1 MLPTLLTPRDGAAGS
16 GAASGTAFGRFALR
30 RVLGEGAQAV
40 VWLAFDQ
47 RLEREV
53 ALKLMR
59 APAGADPVAVGEW
72 LREARSVSRLSHP
85 HIVQVYDADVQNH
98 QPCLVF
104 EYIAGPTLSAHLK
117 SRGALPANEAVALM
131 IDVLDALH
139 AAHAAGV
146 VHRDLKPSNVLI
158 GANGRARVT
167 DFGIAARLD
176 DALDGQRIVGTPGYM
191 SPEATQGAA
200 PTAAMDLFSVGV
212 MLVEALSGHKLVQH
226 RDPHRAMQQV
236 AKEDLQLPEDL
247 AAEVDDALRSTLRRA
262 LQRDATQRWACA
274 AEFRDALATWLAPPQ
289 RPEAPA
295 GVDLPGKPAS
305 GALDFLL
312 RRMRHNS
319 DFPAL
324 SESVARIQRVANSE
338 NGNLDSL
345 SGEILKDVALT
356 SKLLRLV
363 NTVRFKGAGDSIG
376 TVSRAVALVG
386 FNGIRNLAM
395 SLVLLEHMHD
405 KAHASQLQEEFLRS
419 LLAGMLASELGTM
432 VRDSEQAFI
441 GAMFQNLGRQLTEF
455 YFPQEARQVRG
466 IVAAA
471 TRANARPVSE
481 DAAAHSVLGLSYEA
495 LGLGVA
501 KVWGLP
507 PSLQACMLKPAGEP
521 PARELNDASER
532 VRWLA
537 HAANQV
543 ADALLQAPPQDAPAR
558 VGALARRYARALGVE
573 PARFE
578 AAADSARQ
586 RLSEMVQSMHM
597 QVGASSPAQRL
608 LVPTADAAAQAA
620 VNAAQDLL
628 ASHTLQATLQLTR
641 PADAAAENAAAVL
654 VAGIQDITHTM
665 VEDFALNDVLRM
677 VLETMYR
684 ALGFRRIVFCLRDAR
699 SNRITGRFGL
709 GDDAAAVAQRFSIAL
724 GRSSD
729 LFAAVCTKGAD
740 MLVADSNQ
748 LRIAASL
755 PAWYRDSV
763 AAPAFLLLP
772 MLTQGK
778 PLALIYADM
787 ATRGS
792 ISLGE
797 KELALLRTLRNQALM
812 AFKQA
817 A

>member
-1 MLPTLLTPRDGAAGS
+1 MLSTLKTPSAPGSAAD
-16 GAASGTAFGRFALR
+16 AAFGRFALQ
-30 RVLGEGAQAV
+30 RVLGEGAQAI

-53 ALKLMR
+53 AVKLMR

-72 LREARSVSRLSHP
+72 LREARSVSRLNHP
-85 HIVQVYDADVQNH
+85 NIVQVYDADVH
-98 QPCLVF
+98 RGQPYLVF
-104 EYIAGPTLSAHLK
+104 EYVSGPTLAAQLEA
-117 SRGALPANEAVALM
+117 RGALSANEAVALM
-131 IDVLDALH
+131 IDVLDALQ

-158 GANGRARVT
+158 GANGRARVM

-176 DALDGQRIVGTPGYM
+176 DARDGNLVVGTPGYM
-191 SPEATQGAA
+191 SPEATQGGL
-200 PTAAMDLFSVGV
+200 PTAAMDVFSVGV
-212 MLVEALSGHKLVQH
+212 MLVESLCGHKLVRH
-226 RDPHRAMQQV
+226 RDPQRAMQQV
-236 AKEDLQLPEDL
+236 AQEDLQLPDSL
-247 AAEVDDALRSTLRRA
+247 AAEVDDALRTTLRRS
-262 LQRDATQRWACA
+262 LQRSPQRRWPSAG
-274 AEFRDALATWLAPPQ
+274 EFRDALAAWLAPAAQADPADI
-289 RPEAPA
+289 PEAS
-295 GVDLPGKPAS
+295 GKPAS

-338 NGNLDSL
+338 SGNLDSL
-345 SGEILKDVALT
+345 SAEILKDVALT
-356 SKLLRLV
+356 GKLLRLV
-363 NTVRFKGAGDSIG
+363 NTVRFKGAGGSIG

-386 FNGIRNLAM
+386 FNGIRNLAL
-395 SLVLLEHMHD
+395 SLVLLEHMQD

-466 IVAAA
+466 VVAAA
-471 TRANARPVSE
+471 ARPPARPVTE
-481 DAAAHSVLGLSYEA
+481 DAAAFSVLGLSYEA

-507 PSLQACMLKPAGEP
+507 PALQACMLKPVGEA
-521 PARELNDASER
+521 PARELHDAGER

-543 ADALLQAPPQDAPAR
+543 ADLLLHSQPQQAAVRMA
-558 VGALARRYARALGVE
+558 ALAKRHARALGVE

-578 AAADSARQ
+578 AAIEIARQ
-586 RLSEMVQSMHM
+586 RLTDLAQSMNLL
-597 QVGASSPAQRL
+597 VGPNSPARRL
-608 LVPTADAAAQAA
+608 LAPGVDATLPATLEPP
-620 VNAAQDLL
+620 DLL
-628 ASHTLQATLQLTR
+628 DTHTLQATLQMAR
-641 PADAAAENAAAVL
+641 PADAARAENAAAVL
-654 VAGIQDITHTM
+654 VAGIQDITNTM
-665 VEDFALNDVLRM
+665 VEDFELNDVLRM
-677 VLETMYR
+677 VLETMFR

-699 SNRITGRFGL
+699 SQHLTGRFGL
-709 GDDAAAVAQRFSIAL
+709 GDDAAAVAARFKIAL
-724 GRSSD
+724 DRQSD
-729 LFAAVCTKGAD
+729 LFVAVCTQGAD
-740 MLVADSNQ
+740 MLVADATQ
-748 LRIAASL
+748 PRIAASL
-755 PAWYRDSV
+755 PAWYREGV
-763 AAPAFLLLP
+763 NAPAFLLLP
-772 MLTQGK
+772 MRMQGK

-787 ATRGS
+787 AAKGS
-792 ISLGE
+792 IVLGE
-797 KELALLRTLRNQALM
+797 KELAFLRTLRNQALM

>member
-1 MLPTLLTPRDGAAGS
+1 MLSTVRSPHCPAPGAEAD
-16 GAASGTAFGRFALR
+16 AAFGRFALL
-30 RVLGEGAQAV
+30 RVLGEGAQAI

-59 APAGADPVAVGEW
+59 APAGADPAAVGEW
-72 LREARSVSRLSHP
+72 LREARSVSRLNHP
-85 HIVQVYDADVQNH
+85 RIVQVHDAGLHRQ
-98 QPCLVF
+98 QPYLVF
-104 EYIAGPTLSAHLK
+104 EYVSGPTLAAHLK

-131 IDVLDALH
+131 IDVLDGLQ

-158 GANGRARVT
+158 GADGRARVT
-167 DFGIAARLD
+167 DFGIAARLT
-176 DALDGQRIVGTPGYM
+176 DAVDGDGVVGTPGYM
-191 SPEATQGAA
+191 SPEATQGAQ

-212 MLVEALSGHKLVQH
+212 MLVEALSGQRLVAH
-226 RDPHRAMQQV
+226 RDPQLAMMQIAAQ
-236 AKEDLQLPEDL
+236 DLQLPDGL

-262 LQRDATQRWACA
+262 LERSPDRRWSGSG
-274 AEFRDALATWLAPPQ
+274 EFRDALAAWLAPAGKADPAPWHDVPG
-289 RPEAPA
+289 RP
-295 GVDLPGKPAS
+295 VS

-324 SESVARIQRVANSE
+324 SDAVARIQQVANAE

-356 SKLLRLV
+356 GKLLRLV
-363 NTVRFKGAGDSIG
+363 NTARYQGAGGSIG

-405 KAHASQLQEEFLRS
+405 KAHAHQLQEEFLRS
-419 LLAGMLASELGTM
+419 LLAGMLASELGTL

-466 IVAAA
+466 IVTAGGRSGAA
-471 TRANARPVSE
+471 PMSE
-481 DAAAHSVLGLSYEA
+481 ASASVRVLGLSYEV

-507 PSLQACMLKPAGEP
+507 PTLQACMVKPAGEP
-521 PARELNDASER
+521 PARELHDAGER

-537 HAANQV
+537 HAANQ
-543 ADALLQAPPQDAPAR
+543 ASDLLLHSAPQEAAAR
-558 VGALARRYARALGVE
+558 IAALAKRYARALGVE

-578 AAADSARQ
+578 AATATARQ
-586 RLSEMVQSMHM
+586 RLAEMVQSMNM
-597 QVGASSPAQRL
+597 QVGVNSPAHRL
-608 LVPTADAAAQAA
+608 LAASADAAAQAA
-620 VNAAQDLL
+620 SQTQDLL
-628 ASHTLQATLQLTR
+628 ATHTLQATQQTAP
-641 PADAAAENAAAVL
+641 PAAAASAENAAAML
-654 VAGIQDITHTM
+654 VAGIQDITQTM
-665 VEDFALNDVLRM
+665 VGDFKLNDVMRM
-677 VLETMYR
+677 ILETMWR

-699 SNRITGRFGL
+699 SSSITGRFGL
-709 GDDAAAVAQRFSIAL
+709 GDDAEAVAALFRIPLQRQ
-724 GRSSD
+724 SD
-729 LFAAVCTKGAD
+729 LFVAVCTQGAD
-740 MLVADSNQ
+740 MLVADASQ
-748 LRIAASL
+748 PRIAASL
-755 PAWYRDSV
+755 PVWYRDGV
-763 AAPAFLLLP
+763 NAPAFLLLP
-772 MLTQGK
+772 MLLQGR

-787 ATRGS
+787 AAPGS
-792 ISLGE
+792 IELGE

>member
-1 MLPTLLTPRDGAAGS
+1 MLSTIRSPHEPAPGAEVNA
-16 GAASGTAFGRFALR
+16 AFGRFALK
-30 RVLGEGAQAV
+30 RVLGEGAQAI

-53 ALKLMR
+53 AVKLMR
-59 APAGADPVAVGEW
+59 APAGANPVAVGEW
-72 LREARSVSRLSHP
+72 LREARSVSRLNHP
-85 HIVQVYDADVQNH
+85 RIVQVYDADLHRQ
-98 QPCLVF
+98 QPYLVF
-104 EYIAGPTLSAHLK
+104 EYVSGPTLAAHLK
-117 SRGALPANEAVALM
+117 SRAALPANEAVALM
-131 IDVLDALH
+131 IDVLDGLQ

-158 GANGRARVT
+158 GADGRARVT
-167 DFGIAARLD
+167 DFGIAARLN
-176 DALDGQRIVGTPGYM
+176 DAVDGDLVVGTPGYM
-191 SPEATQGAA
+191 SPEATQGAV

-212 MLVEALSGHKLVQH
+212 MLVEALCGHRLVTH
-226 RDPHRAMQQV
+226 RDPQLAMMQV
-236 AKEDLQLPEDL
+236 ASQDLQLPDGL
-247 AAEVDDALRSTLRRA
+247 AAEVDDALRCTLRRA
-262 LQRDATQRWACA
+262 LERSPMRRWSSAG
-274 AEFRDALATWLAPPQ
+274 EFRDALAAWLAPVA
-289 RPEAPA
+289 RVDPA
-295 GVDLPGKPAS
+295 SGLDVSGRPAS

-324 SESVARIQRVANSE
+324 SDAVARIQQVAHAE

-345 SGEILKDVALT
+345 SSEILKDVALT
-356 SKLLRLV
+356 GKLLRLV
-363 NTVRFKGAGDSIG
+363 NTARYQGAGGSIG

-405 KAHASQLQEEFLRS
+405 KAHAHQLQEEFLRS
-419 LLAGMLASELGTM
+419 LLAGMLASELGAM

-466 IVAAA
+466 IVAAGGRSGA
-471 TRANARPVSE
+471 APVSE
-481 DAAAHSVLGLSYEA
+481 ASASVSVLGLSYEA

-507 PSLQACMLKPAGEP
+507 ASLQSCMVKPGGDP
-521 PARELNDASER
+521 PARELHDAGER

-543 ADALLQAPPQDAPAR
+543 SDLLLHSPPQDATAR
-558 VGALARRYARALGVE
+558 IAALARRYARSLGVE

-578 AAADSARQ
+578 TAAATARQ
-586 RLSEMVQSMHM
+586 RLTEMVQSMNM
-597 QVGASSPAQRL
+597 QVGVDSPAYRL
-608 LVPTADAAAQAA
+608 LAPVTDDAVPEAGQ
-620 VNAAQDLL
+620 AQDLL
-628 ASHTLQATLQLTR
+628 ASHTLQATLQMAR
-641 PADAAAENAAAVL
+641 PVDAALAENAAAML

-665 VEDFALNDVLRM
+665 VEDFKLNDVLRM
-677 VLETMYR
+677 VLETMWR
-684 ALGFRRIVFCLRDAR
+684 ALGFRRVVFCLRDAR
-699 SNRITGRFGL
+699 SNSITGRFGL
-709 GDDAAAVAQRFSIAL
+709 GDNAEAVAAQFRIPLQR
-724 GRSSD
+724 RSD
-729 LFAAVCTKGAD
+729 LFVAVCSKGAD
-740 MLVADSNQ
+740 MLVADASQ
-748 LRIAASL
+748 ARIAASL
-755 PAWYRDSV
+755 PAWYREGV
-763 AAPAFLLLP
+763 NAPAFLLLP
-772 MLTQGK
+772 MLMQGK

-787 ATRGS
+787 AAPGS
-792 ISLGE
+792 IGLGE